1 MKKSLLY
8 AALLCAGIY
17 AASCSDSEGG
27 GRAPE
32 PAPEYFRIAF
42 DSPALAAELNTDFTT
57 FCKKYAKY
65 TADPGANAFSAR
77 PSSVA
82 PGMDMPQP
90 PPVFYLGSY
99 LKTPTD
105 SILLTLL
112 AEKDNYG
119 KVGIVRAVPEN
130 TDKHLDVW
138 TYCLTASET
147 LRLGTF
153 LGTKYK
159 SPSSSGVF
167 QTIDD
172 TLNHIAQHGTAET
185 LACTIFGV
193 VPQTAYA
200 VFQLDNGAFSAQL
213 MNSYLKL
220 DYPAMRRWLGG
231 DHAAFASSHYIL
243 GNKINAFGDL
253 YVYFDYAKDADGNT
267 FTVDVHADKNGGK
280 ISEIDV
286 YVSAERNDADKQLS
300 VWKEYAR
307 DYATKGLGAFKE
319 AYTTDSWGEKKETF
333 ADLAAAIAHVEANG
347 RPGAFDGGIIVVF
360 ETDGVATNLV
370 MNQQYIYLL
379 IKDPNYNVE

>member
-1 MKKSLLY
+1 MRHPVPTTR
-8 AALLCAGIY
+8 
-17 AASCSDSEGG
+17 GG
-27 GRAPE
+27 KEPD
-32 PAPEYFRIAF
+32 PAPEYFRVAF
-42 DSPALAAELNTDFTT
+42 DGPALAGELNTDFTA
-57 FCKKYAKY
+57 FCRKYAEY
-65 TADPGANAFSAR
+65 VSDPAANAFSAH
-77 PSSVA
+77 PSSAA
-82 PGMDMPQP
+82 PSMNMPQQP
-90 PPVFYLGSY
+90 SVFYLGSY

-105 SILLTLL
+105 SILLTLCV
-112 AEKDNYG
+112 EKDDYDNV
-119 KVGIVRAVPEN
+119 KTITAAPE
-130 TDKHLDVW
+130 DPAKSLDVW
-138 TYCLTASET
+138 QYCLTSAEA

-193 VPQTAYA
+193 VPQAAYA
-200 VFQLDNGAFSAQL
+200 VFQLDNGTFSARL

-231 DHAAFASSHYIL
+231 DHAAFAAEYYVL

-253 YVYFDYAKDADGNT
+253 YVYFYYAKDAAGNT
-267 FTVDVHADKNGGK
+267 FTVDVHADKNGEK

-286 YVSAERNDADKQLS
+286 YVSADRNDADKQLAI
-300 VWKEYAR
+300 WKEYAR
-307 DYATKGLGAFKE
+307 DYADKGLGAFKE
-319 AYTTDSWGEKKETF
+319 AYTTDSWGDRKETF
-333 ADLAAAIAHVEANG
+333 ADLAAAVAHVESNG
-347 RPGAFDGGIIVVF
+347 RPGPFDGGIIVVF
-360 ETDGVATNLV
+360 EADGVATNLV